1 MAGTDR
7 KAPTDEIVDLLVKE
21 LTEGLSAEERGLLA
35 QASAADASTEAYRRD
50 LQRAADAMTLAAAAT
65 APEALP
71 AALRERLEREAEVF
85 FSQGPRASGAEVAAG
100 AAGAAGAPGATTART
115 APAAT
120 PAAAWQG
127 SPAAND
133 GAGARAD
140 RTHSGEPRRAPPGG
154 WWAAAACLL
163 LALFA
168 WYHTPQS
175 VFVPVQSAHNESRPL
190 EPTPPPEPTPGA
202 ERTELLAHSGT
213 VKIPLAATKDPAA
226 GGVTGDVVWD
236 PVTQRGYMRFVGL
249 PHNDPSAH
257 QYQIWIFDGGRDQRY
272 PIDGGV
278 FDVPADGAELIVPIH
293 HAIPVHVAKAF
304 AVTVEKPGGVVVS
317 ARDHVVV
324 LAQAS

>member
-7 KAPTDEIVDLLVKE
+7 KAPSDEIVDLLVKE
-21 LTEGLSAEERGLLA
+21 MTEGLTAEERGLLA
-35 QASAADASTEAYRRD
+35 QASASDASPEAYRRD

-65 APEALP
+65 DLQRLP
-71 AALRERLEREAEVF
+71 NALRERLEREAATF
-85 FSQGPRASGAEVAAG
+85 FDQDSATMSATKAA
-100 AAGAAGAPGATTART
+100 AVTATTART
-115 APAAT
+115 PS
-120 PAAAWQG
+120 AAASQG
-127 SPAAND
+127 RPAAND
-133 GAGARAD
+133 SARAPAD
-140 RTHSGEPRRAPPGG
+140 RTRRGEPRRAPPGG

-168 WYHTPQS
+168 WYRTPQS

-190 EPTPPPEPTPGA
+190 EPTPAPEPTPGV

>member
-1 MAGTDR
+1 
-7 KAPTDEIVDLLVKE
+7 
-21 LTEGLSAEERGLLA
+21 
-35 QASAADASTEAYRRD
+35 
-50 LQRAADAMTLAAAAT
+50 
-65 APEALP
+65 
-71 AALRERLEREAEVF
+71 
-85 FSQGPRASGAEVAAG
+85 
-100 AAGAAGAPGATTART
+100 
-115 APAAT
+115 
-120 PAAAWQG
+120 
-127 SPAAND
+127 
-133 GAGARAD
+133 
-140 RTHSGEPRRAPPGG
+140 
-154 WWAAAACLL
+154 LL

-168 WYHTPQS
+168 WYRTPQS

-190 EPTPPPEPTPGA
+190 EPTPAPEPTPGV